1 MAKNQKQEEVKT
13 KNNISIPLSH
23 KKTRGQKHNYTIK
36 IHSVYKCV
44 AAMFFFS
51 LLDFLLIMEI
61 QSSFKKLF
69 VYKVHHLTKSMY
81 FMLFMSGTPLK

>member
-36 IHSVYKCV
+36 IHSAYECV
-44 AAMFFFS
+44 AAMFFFFS
-51 LLDFLLIMEI
+51 FRFFVNNGNTIFFQEI
-61 QSSFKKLF
+61 VCLQGAPPHKKHVF
-69 VYKVHHLTKSMY
+69 YAFYERHTS
-81 FMLFMSGTPLK
+81 